1 MPVAQG
7 KVEMKCHVPRRAYDY
22 IKRNCGERGMG
33 QFILDIVVCHEKQGA
48 MAQHIM
54 SIEDKLARLVDH
66 LEANDAR

>member
-1 MPVAQG
+1 MPVAKG

-48 MAQHIM
+48 IADHIL
-54 SIEDKLARLVDH
+54 SIEDKLARLVDR
-66 LEANDAR
+66 LEANSAQ